1 MKIRQDDNSAEL
13 TESTL
18 PMINVVFL
26 LLIFFMIAGSLQKTI
41 PFNITPL
48 QAQAD
53 TAQQQAPLII
63 HVAADG
69 RIMVGEKEVTS
80 KTLRRTILEQ
90 LSTNVSSA
98 SSSPPN
104 SMSWSPDKASE
115 TQPSRPITIRSD
127 QSTNT
132 TAVVKILSLLK
143 EMNIKQVA
151 LATVR

>member
-1 MKIRQDDNSAEL
+1 MKIRQDDSSSEL

-26 LLIFFMIAGSLQKTI
+26 LLIFFMIAGSLQKTL
-41 PFNITPL
+41 PFDITPL

-53 TAQQQAPLII
+53 ATQQQAPLIV

-69 RIMVGEKEVTS
+69 RIMIEEQEVTLKLFETKIQEHLRADQTEENSNLLS
-80 KTLRRTILEQ
+80 KH
-90 LSTNVSSA
+90 S
-98 SSSPPN
+98 
-104 SMSWSPDKASE
+104 
-115 TQPSRPITIRSD
+115 ITIRSD

-132 TAVVKILSLLK
+132 TIVVKILSILK
-143 EMNIKQVA
+143 KLKIKQVA